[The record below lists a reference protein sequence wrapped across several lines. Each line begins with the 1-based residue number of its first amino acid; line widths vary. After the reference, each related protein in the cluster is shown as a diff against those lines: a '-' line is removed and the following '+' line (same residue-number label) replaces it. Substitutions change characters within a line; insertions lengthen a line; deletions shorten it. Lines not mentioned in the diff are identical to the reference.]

1 MKNALLKILLY
12 GGNDQGNT
20 GQGHVSSAL
29 TYGWEVKKIVTNNQ
43 VAKIGRPKDSVYS
56 YGDITPQNAD
66 VIIIAV
72 KPGDVSVVASD
83 LRGKLRQDQLII
95 STAALL
101 SLGELQKLF
110 SHEAVVRTMPTLG
123 LSVAMSDTMWL
134 ADPGLNQEH
143 IELVEYLFGNLG
155 KLTRAE
161 HDFEVDTHTLNAAC
175 LLGEIAW
182 LLCKLLGSDKSGSII
197 TRESVLYN
205 TKTVIALVEQLPGLT
220 LETLAKDVQTPNG
233 ITEKIITSLE
243 ANNLSGILQT
253 GIEAGLQ
260 RLVELLKQF
269 NQPHEHLSIIQEVNS

>member
-143 IELVEYLFGNLG
+143 IELVEYLFGNL
-155 KLTRAE
+155 
-161 HDFEVDTHTLNAAC
+161 
-175 LLGEIAW
+175 
-182 LLCKLLGSDKSGSII
+182 
-197 TRESVLYN
+197 
-205 TKTVIALVEQLPGLT
+205 
-220 LETLAKDVQTPNG
+220 
-233 ITEKIITSLE
+233 
-243 ANNLSGILQT
+243 
-253 GIEAGLQ
+253 
-260 RLVELLKQF
+260 
-269 NQPHEHLSIIQEVNS
+269 